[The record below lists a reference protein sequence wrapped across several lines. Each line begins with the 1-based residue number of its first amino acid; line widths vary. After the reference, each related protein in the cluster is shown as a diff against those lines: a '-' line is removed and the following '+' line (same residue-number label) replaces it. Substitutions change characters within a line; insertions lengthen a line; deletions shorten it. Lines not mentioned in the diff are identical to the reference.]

1 MAKYY
6 LDEPG
11 LERLVAYIQDELGN
25 KVSKGEQVTLPDDL
39 VYEADLADYAKKS
52 DIPEG
57 QDLSEYAKVAD
68 LADVVRDADL
78 APYALASSL
87 SNYATVASL
96 EDYATDADL
105 ESLRGEVTGVY
116 HFRGSVADLA
126 ALQAIQNPAAG
137 DVYNI
142 EDTGMNAAWTGE
154 VWDEFG
160 TTVDLTDYML
170 SEDVQAISIPT
181 VDSILYGGK
190 CAVVSDLAGLNAML
204 ANDNAEVD
212 VTLSNDVVLTSIVT
226 VPEGKKLNLD
236 LGGNSLSASAVA
248 LYVNGGEAVIS
259 NGSVS
264 SSSNDAIVVRDGGTV
279 TIDGADVTSTRS
291 NAISAKEATIVV
303 NSGTITSQEAGLLG
317 LKDSN
322 IVINGGVIEGIDNGP
337 VMGNGSAAGSAND
350 GTNMNVVMN
359 GGKLVAHI
367 QSAGYIACAVY
378 VPNSGSFTMNGG
390 EIESDGCG
398 ICMRG
403 GTVNIGADAKITAT
417 GATGVLGKVGD
428 SRVVVGPYA
437 IVYDANSKY
446 PAMDTLELNIADGA
460 QLVGTDGD
468 ISVIL
473 ADGVEANI
481 HDNRA

>member
-1 MAKYY
+1 MATKYY
-6 LDEPG
+6 LDQPG
-11 LERLVAYIQDELGN
+11 LERLVDYINNSLNN
-25 KVSKGEQVTLPDDL
+25 KANVGDVPANVVVQSDL
-39 VYEADLADYAKKS
+39 EPYALKS

-57 QDLSEYAKVAD
+57 QDLSG
-68 LADVVRDADL
+68 
-78 APYALASSL
+78 
-87 SNYATVASL
+87 YATKAEL
-96 EDYATDADL
+96 EDYATAVDL
-105 ESLRGEVTGVY
+105 ANLEGKVTGVY
-116 HFRGSVADLA
+116 HFRGSVANLE
-126 ALQAIQNPAAG
+126 ALQAIEDPEEG

-142 EDTGMNAAWTGE
+142 ADTGMNAAWTGE
-154 VWDEFG
+154 MWDEFG
-160 TTVDLTDYML
+160 TVADLSDYL
-170 SEDVQAISIPT
+170 LIEDVQAMSIPT

-190 CAVVSDLAGLNAML
+190 SAVVSDVAGLNAML
-204 ANDNAEVD
+204 ANDNAEVT
-212 VTLSNDVVLTSIVT
+212 VTLSDDVAINTIVT

-236 LGGNSLSASAVA
+236 LGGNSLSASGVAVFA
-248 LYVNGGEAVIS
+248 DGGELVVS

-264 SSSNDAIVVRDGGTV
+264 SSSSDAIVVRNGGSVTV
-279 TIDGADVTSTRS
+279 DGADITSSRS
-291 NAISAKEATIVV
+291 NAISAREGTIIV
-303 NSGTITSQEAGLLG
+303 NSGTVTSQEAGVLG

-322 IVINGGVIEGIDNGP
+322 IIINGGVIEGIDNGP

-359 GGKLVAHI
+359 GGKLIAHI

-403 GTVNIGADAKITAT
+403 GTVNIGANAKITAT
-417 GATGVLGKVGD
+417 GASGIKGKVGD

-446 PAMDTLELNIADGA
+446 PAVGTLELNIADGA

-468 ISVIL
+468 IDVLL
-473 ADGVEANI
+473 AEGYSANI
-481 HDNRA
+481 HDNRS

>member
-1 MAKYY
+1 MATKYY
-6 LDEPG
+6 LDPSG
-11 LERLVAYIQDELGN
+11 LERLVYYINNSLNN
-25 KVSKGEQVTLPDDL
+25 KANVGDVPANVVVRSDL
-39 VYEADLADYAKKS
+39 EPYALKS

-57 QDLSEYAKVAD
+57 QDLSG
-68 LADVVRDADL
+68 
-78 APYALASSL
+78 
-87 SNYATVASL
+87 YATKAEL
-96 EDYATDADL
+96 EDYATANDL
-105 ESLRGEVTGVY
+105 ANLEGKVTGVY
-116 HFRGSVADLA
+116 HFRGSVDNLE
-126 ALQAIQNPAAG
+126 ALQAIENPEEG

-142 EDTGMNAAWTGE
+142 ADTGMNAAWTGE

-160 TTVDLTDYML
+160 TVADLSDYL
-170 SEDVQAISIPT
+170 LIEDVQAMSIPT

-190 CAVVSDLAGLNAML
+190 SAVVSDVAGLNAML
-204 ANDNAEVD
+204 ANDNAEVT
-212 VTLSNDVVLTSIVT
+212 VTLSDDVAVNTIVT

-236 LGGNSLSASAVA
+236 LGGNSLSASGIA
-248 LYVNGGEAVIS
+248 LYANGGELVVS
-259 NGSVS
+259 NGSIS
-264 SSSNDAIVVRDGGTV
+264 SSSNDAIVVRNGGTV
-279 TIDGADVTSTRS
+279 TVDGANVSSARS
-291 NAISAKEATIVV
+291 NAISAKEGTIIM
-303 NSGTITSQEAGLLG
+303 NSGTVTSQEAGLLG
-317 LKDSN
+317 FKDSN
-322 IVINGGVIEGIDNGP
+322 IIINGGVVEGIDNGP

-403 GTVNIGADAKITAT
+403 GTVNIGANAKITAT
-417 GATGVLGKVGD
+417 GASGVQGKVGD

-446 PAMDTLELNIADGA
+446 PAVDTLELNIADGA

-468 ISVIL
+468 IDVLL
-473 ADGVEANI
+473 AEGYSANI
-481 HDNRA
+481 HDNRS

>member
-1 MAKYY
+1 MATKYY
-6 LDEPG
+6 LDQPG
-11 LERLVAYIQDELGN
+11 LERLVDYINNSLNN
-25 KVSKGEQVTLPDDL
+25 KANVGDVPANVVVQSDL
-39 VYEADLADYAKKS
+39 EPYALKS

-57 QDLSEYAKVAD
+57 QDLSG
-68 LADVVRDADL
+68 
-78 APYALASSL
+78 
-87 SNYATVASL
+87 YATKAEL
-96 EDYATDADL
+96 EDYATAVDL
-105 ESLRGEVTGVY
+105 ANLEGKVTGVY
-116 HFRGSVADLA
+116 HFRGSVANLE
-126 ALQAIQNPAAG
+126 ALQAIEDPEEG

-142 EDTGMNAAWTGE
+142 ADTGMNAAWTGE
-154 VWDEFG
+154 MWDEFG
-160 TTVDLTDYML
+160 TVADLSDYL
-170 SEDVQAISIPT
+170 LIEDVQAMSIPT

-190 CAVVSDLAGLNAML
+190 SAVVSDVAGLNAML
-204 ANDNAEVD
+204 ANDNAEVT
-212 VTLSNDVVLTSIVT
+212 VTLSDDVAINTIVT

-236 LGGNSLSASAVA
+236 LGGNSLSASGVAVFA
-248 LYVNGGEAVIS
+248 DGGELVVS

-264 SSSNDAIVVRDGGTV
+264 SSSSDAIVVRNGGSVTV
-279 TIDGADVTSTRS
+279 DGADITSSRS
-291 NAISAKEATIVV
+291 NAISAREGTIIV
-303 NSGTITSQEAGLLG
+303 NSGTVTSQEAGVLG

-322 IVINGGVIEGIDNGP
+322 IIINGGVIEGIDNGP

-359 GGKLVAHI
+359 GGKLIAHI

-403 GTVNIGADAKITAT
+403 GTVNIGANAKITAT
-417 GATGVLGKVGD
+417 GASGVKGKVGD

-446 PAMDTLELNIADGA
+446 PAVGTLELNIADGA

-468 ISVIL
+468 IDVLL
-473 ADGVEANI
+473 AEGYSANI
-481 HDNRA
+481 HDNRS

>member
-1 MAKYY
+1 MATKYY
-6 LDEPG
+6 LDQPG
-11 LERLVAYIQDELGN
+11 LERLVDYINNSLDN
-25 KVSKGEQVTLPDDL
+25 KANIGDVPANVVVK
-39 VYEADLADYAKKS
+39 ADLADYALKS

-57 QDLSEYAKVAD
+57 QDLSG
-68 LADVVRDADL
+68 
-78 APYALASSL
+78 
-87 SNYATVASL
+87 YATKAEL
-96 EDYATDADL
+96 EDYATTNDL
-105 ESLRGEVTGVY
+105 ANLEGKVTGVY
-116 HFRGSVADLA
+116 HFRGSVPNLE
-126 ALQAIQNPAAG
+126 ALQAVENPAEG

-160 TTVDLTDYML
+160 TVADLSDYL
-170 SEDVQAISIPT
+170 LIEDVQAMSIPT

-190 CAVVSDLAGLNAML
+190 SAVVSDVSGLNAML
-204 ANDNAEVD
+204 ANDNAEVN
-212 VTLSNDVVLTSIVT
+212 VTLSDDVVVTSSIV

-236 LGGNSLSASAVA
+236 LGGNSLSASGIA
-248 LYVNGGEAVIS
+248 LSVNGGEAVVS

-264 SSSNDAIVVRDGGTV
+264 SSANTAINVRNGGTV
-279 TIDGADVTSTRS
+279 TVDGADITSVRS
-291 NAISAKEATIVV
+291 NGIAATGATIVM
-303 NSGTITSQEAGLLG
+303 NSGTVTAQEAGLLG
-317 LKDSN
+317 FKNSN
-322 IVINGGVIEGIDNGP
+322 IIINGGVIEGLDNGP

-359 GGKLVAHI
+359 GGKLIAHI
-367 QSAGYIACAVY
+367 QSAGYIACGVY

-403 GTVNIGADAKITAT
+403 GTVNIGANAKITANGT
-417 GATGVLGKVGD
+417 AGITGKVGD

-446 PAMDTLELNIADGA
+446 PAVNTLELNIEDGA

-468 ISVIL
+468 IDVLL
-473 ADGVEANI
+473 AEGYSANI
-481 HDNRA
+481 HDNRS

>member
-1 MAKYY
+1 MATKYY
-6 LDEPG
+6 LDQPG
-11 LERLVAYIQDELGN
+11 LERLVDYINNSLNN
-25 KVSKGEQVTLPDDL
+25 KANVGDVPANVVVQSDL
-39 VYEADLADYAKKS
+39 EPYALKS

-57 QDLSEYAKVAD
+57 QDLSG
-68 LADVVRDADL
+68 
-78 APYALASSL
+78 
-87 SNYATVASL
+87 YATKAEL
-96 EDYATDADL
+96 EDYATAVDL
-105 ESLRGEVTGVY
+105 ANLEGKVTGVY
-116 HFRGSVADLA
+116 HFRGSVANLE
-126 ALQAIQNPAAG
+126 ALQAIENPEEG

-142 EDTGMNAAWTGE
+142 ADTGMNAAWTGE

-160 TTVDLTDYML
+160 TVADLSDYL
-170 SEDVQAISIPT
+170 LIEDVQAMSIPT

-190 CAVVSDLAGLNAML
+190 SAVVSDVAGLNAML
-204 ANDNAEVD
+204 ANDNAEVT
-212 VTLSNDVVLTSIVT
+212 VTLSDDVAVNTLIT
-226 VPEGKKLNLD
+226 VPQGKKLNLD
-236 LGGNSLSASAVA
+236 LGGNSLSASGVAVYA
-248 LYVNGGEAVIS
+248 DGGELVIS
-259 NGSVS
+259 NGSIS
-264 SSSNDAIVVRDGGTV
+264 SSSSDAIVVRNGGTV
-279 TIDGADVTSTRS
+279 TVDGADVSSSRS
-291 NAISAKEATIVV
+291 NAISAKEATIIM
-303 NSGTITSQEAGLLG
+303 NSGTVTSQEAGLLG
-317 LKDSN
+317 FKNSN
-322 IVINGGVIEGIDNGP
+322 IIINGGIVEGIDNGP

-403 GTVNIGADAKITAT
+403 GTVNIGANAKITAN
-417 GATGVLGKVGD
+417 GASGVRGKVGD

-468 ISVIL
+468 IDVIL

-481 HDNRA
+481 HDNRS

>member
-1 MAKYY
+1 MATKYY
-6 LDEPG
+6 LDQPG
-11 LERLVAYIQDELGN
+11 LERLVDYINNSLNN
-25 KVSKGEQVTLPDDL
+25 KANVGDVPANVVVQSDL
-39 VYEADLADYAKKS
+39 EPYALKS

-57 QDLSEYAKVAD
+57 QDLSG
-68 LADVVRDADL
+68 
-78 APYALASSL
+78 
-87 SNYATVASL
+87 YATKAEL
-96 EDYATDADL
+96 EDYATTVDL
-105 ESLRGEVTGVY
+105 ANLEGKVTGVY
-116 HFRGSVADLA
+116 HFRGSVPNLE
-126 ALQAIQNPAAG
+126 ALQAIENPEEG

-142 EDTGMNAAWTGE
+142 ADTGMNAAWTGE

-160 TTVDLTDYML
+160 TVADLSDYL
-170 SEDVQAISIPT
+170 LIEDVQAMSIPT

-190 CAVVSDLAGLNAML
+190 SAVVSDVAGLNAML
-204 ANDNAEVD
+204 ANDNAEVT
-212 VTLSNDVVLTSIVT
+212 VTLSDDVAVNTLIT

-236 LGGNSLSASAVA
+236 LGGNTLSASGIA
-248 LYVNGGEAVIS
+248 LYANGGDLIVS

-264 SSSNDAIVVRDGGTV
+264 SSSNDAIAVRNGGTV
-279 TIDGADVTSTRS
+279 TINDADITSSRS

-303 NSGTITSQEAGLLG
+303 NSGTVTSQEAGLLG

-322 IVINGGVIEGIDNGP
+322 IIINGGVIEGIDNGP
-337 VMGNGSAAGSAND
+337 VMGNGSAAGTAND

-359 GGKLVAHI
+359 GGKLIAHI

-403 GTVNIGADAKITAT
+403 GTVNIGANAKITAN
-417 GATGVLGKVGD
+417 GATGIKGKVGD

-437 IVYDANSKY
+437 VVYDANSKY
-446 PAMDTLELNIADGA
+446 PAVETLELNIADGA

-468 ISVIL
+468 IDIL
-473 ADGVEANI
+473 LAEGYTANI
-481 HDNRA
+481 HDNRT

>member
-1 MAKYY
+1 MATKYY
-6 LDEPG
+6 LDQPG
-11 LERLVAYIQDELGN
+11 LERLVDYINNSLNN
-25 KVSKGEQVTLPDDL
+25 KANVGDVPANVVVQSDL
-39 VYEADLADYAKKS
+39 EPYALKS

-57 QDLSEYAKVAD
+57 QDLSG
-68 LADVVRDADL
+68 
-78 APYALASSL
+78 
-87 SNYATVASL
+87 YATKAEL
-96 EDYATDADL
+96 EDYATAVDL
-105 ESLRGEVTGVY
+105 ANLEGKVTGVY
-116 HFRGSVADLA
+116 HFRGSVANLE
-126 ALQAIQNPAAG
+126 ALQAIENPEEG

-142 EDTGMNAAWTGE
+142 ADTGMNAAWTGE

-160 TTVDLTDYML
+160 TVADLSDYL
-170 SEDVQAISIPT
+170 LIEDVQAMSIPT

-190 CAVVSDLAGLNAML
+190 SAVVSDVAGLNAML
-204 ANDNAEVD
+204 ANDNAEVT
-212 VTLSNDVVLTSIVT
+212 VTLSDDVAVNTLIT
-226 VPEGKKLNLD
+226 VPQGKKLNLD
-236 LGGNSLSASAVA
+236 LGGNSLSASGVAVYA
-248 LYVNGGEAVIS
+248 DGGELVVS
-259 NGSVS
+259 NGSIS
-264 SSSNDAIVVRDGGTV
+264 SSSSDAIVVRNGGTV
-279 TIDGADVTSTRS
+279 TVDGADVSSSRS
-291 NAISAKEATIVV
+291 NAISAREGTIIM
-303 NSGTITSQEAGLLG
+303 NSGTVTSQEAGLLG
-317 LKDSN
+317 FKDSN
-322 IVINGGVIEGIDNGP
+322 IIINGGVVEGIDNGP

-403 GTVNIGADAKITAT
+403 GTVNIGANAKITAT
-417 GATGVLGKVGD
+417 GASGVRGKVGD

-468 ISVIL
+468 IDVIL

-481 HDNRA
+481 HDNRL